1 MPKTEAGSSRTF
13 VAPTIPLAGFAR
25 CLLAFLCFCV
35 VPAARAANMT
45 PVAVTGFNRDVVIES
60 SASGPPFSSA
70 ALEFNPGEGTAFYQS
85 GLPGKTY
92 GLPASGSF
100 TSAVGDGTQFQFQP
114 YTSMNALVLSSET
127 GLTSGTL
134 TLVTPTLYS
143 RIAIIANSASGG
155 GVPNV
160 TLHFDDS
167 TSYVTT
173 YNAPDW
179 FFNAG
184 FALQGVDRINISS
197 GGTNGGPND
206 PRFYQTTID
215 LAGSLGSSN
224 RPLVSITFDKAATA
238 QSTAIYAVSGL
249 PAAAV
254 GLAAVTN
261 APATSIQA
269 KAATLGGQVSAT
281 GGEAPAVTV
290 YYGPADGMTNI
301 GAWAQSI
308 ALGVQSGAFAQ
319 TVTGLS
325 ASTPYFFTAKAVN
338 SAGTTWAAP
347 SQTFSTLALTLPAV
361 TNLPPS
367 GVQATLATL
376 NGQIVATGGDP
387 PTVTLYYGP
396 SDGGPSAGGWA
407 QNVSLGLQSST
418 FAETVSGLSSNTT
431 YFYTANAVNAAG
443 TTWAASSQMFTTQ
456 ATNTTPPFAG
466 VLTQHNDNNRT
477 GANLNESILNINNV
491 NTNQFGLVFTRAVD
505 DQVYAQ
511 PLVMNGVSIP
521 GVGMRNIVMV
531 ATVNDSVYAFDA
543 DDPAVSA
550 PYWQV
555 SFLGMNVVA
564 PRNSDM
570 TGACG
575 GSYQDF
581 SGNIGIVGTPVID
594 AATPSTRNGKI
605 SVRDSPW

>member
-1 MPKTEAGSSRTF
+1 MPKIEAGPSRTF
-13 VAPTIPLAGFAR
+13 VAPTTPLAGFAR
-25 CLLAFLCFCV
+25 CLLAFLCCCS

-45 PVAVTGFNRDVVIES
+45 PVAVTGFNRDLVIES

-134 TLVTPTLYS
+134 TLVSPTLYS

-197 GGTNGGPND
+197 GGTDGGPND

-224 RPLVSITFDKAATA
+224 RPLVSITFDKAAAA

-254 GLAAVTN
+254 GLAALTN
-261 APATSIQA
+261 GPAASIQA
-269 KAATLGGQVSAT
+269 KLR
-281 GGEAPAVTV
+281 
-290 YYGPADGMTNI
+290 
-301 GAWAQSI
+301 QSPFI
-308 ALGVQSGAFAQ
+308 
-319 TVTGLS
+319 TDRRM
-325 ASTPYFFTAKAVN
+325 
-338 SAGTTWAAP
+338 AAP
-347 SQTFSTLALTLPAV
+347 
-361 TNLPPS
+361 
-367 GVQATLATL
+367 
-376 NGQIVATGGDP
+376 
-387 PTVTLYYGP
+387 
-396 SDGGPSAGGWA
+396 
-407 QNVSLGLQSST
+407 
-418 FAETVSGLSSNTT
+418 
-431 YFYTANAVNAAG
+431 
-443 TTWAASSQMFTTQ
+443 
-456 ATNTTPPFAG
+456 
-466 VLTQHNDNNRT
+466 
-477 GANLNESILNINNV
+477 
-491 NTNQFGLVFTRAVD
+491 TRA
-505 DQVYAQ
+505 
-511 PLVMNGVSIP
+511 P
-521 GVGMRNIVMV
+521 GRRASRWACRAGH
-531 ATVNDSVYAFDA
+531 
-543 DDPAVSA
+543 
-550 PYWQV
+550 
-555 SFLGMNVVA
+555 LG
-564 PRNSDM
+564 RQS
-570 TGACG
+570 
-575 GSYQDF
+575 
-581 SGNIGIVGTPVID
+581 
-594 AATPSTRNGKI
+594 
-605 SVRDSPW
+605 RDCQRARLTSSRPKP